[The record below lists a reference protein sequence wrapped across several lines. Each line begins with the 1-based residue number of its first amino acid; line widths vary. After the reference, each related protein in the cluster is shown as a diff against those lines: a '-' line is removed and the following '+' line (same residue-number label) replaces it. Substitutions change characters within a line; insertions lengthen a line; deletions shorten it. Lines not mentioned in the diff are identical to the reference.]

1 MRIARIPPILLAV
14 AVSAALC
21 GCGRGGGNSAESTP
35 SNAAANTT
43 PASTPANAS
52 TNAPASAPGR
62 TGGGTDNAATTGKSA
77 VDDAGDAT
85 GKEDSEVA
93 MAADSKP
100 VAAGGFPYAGSWQGT
115 WKAPSLRQ
123 SGLFTL
129 TVSNDG
135 TSTGSIDNFT
145 LNNAGTLDATTDDN
159 GNLSGTVTYPGQRDA
174 KLSATLFMSGG
185 VVNGNFVQYVAGRK
199 VGGTLRLN
207 SVTSASNKY
216 AGSWS
221 GSWAATSMGQTG
233 SISFVIATNG
243 SMTGTIKNA
252 TLGNTGTMTAT
263 VDDNGNFSG
272 RVDYRR
278 QRPTAITGTLGDPG
292 SDLVVS
298 SFVQTANATDYAGTF
313 KMSRQ

>member
-1 MRIARIPPILLAV
+1 MPATQRARRAPKTSWRRAPSRLPQ
-14 AVSAALC
+14 AA
-21 GCGRGGGNSAESTP
+21 
-35 SNAAANTT
+35 
-43 PASTPANAS
+43 
-52 TNAPASAPGR
+52 
-62 TGGGTDNAATTGKSA
+62 
-77 VDDAGDAT
+77 
-85 GKEDSEVA
+85 
-93 MAADSKP
+93 
-100 VAAGGFPYAGSWQGT
+100 FPYSGSWQGT

-185 VVNGNFVQYVAGRK
+185 VVSGNFVQYVAGRK

-216 AGSWS
+216 AGSWA
-221 GSWAATSMGQTG
+221 GSWTVVSMGQTG
-233 SISFVIATNG
+233 SISFVIASNG

-278 QRPTAITGTLGDPG
+278 QRPTAISGTLGDPG
-292 SDLVVS
+292 SDMVVS